1 MELLFRSSTAFEA
14 VSEAIFDPQHDLEAF
29 DRLFLQTWF
38 VRLGVDKP
46 EQYEQLIADLLHY
59 VDGEELSGFLQGLP
73 NGHPSFV
80 DWFGKSLVGKTSVR
94 ALLKELASA
103 YPFGPVEEPD
113 FVSEARQNLEHLD
126 MPGRLQEIV
135 GEPWPKP
142 EGPIYFVISRYS
154 SHPYNIYPDVVLN
167 PVKDNHK
174 WHIAGFG
181 HEAGHLLTWE
191 MCRDP
196 EVRSLC
202 QNETTKG
209 FGERVAEFCNKLLLD
224 AYRISCKEVFPEC
237 DSWAD
242 YMYEKNPGKPLF
254 DAMLDEIQLGSY
266 TSFRSECIRI
276 LQRFQ

>member
-59 VDGEELSGFLQGLP
+59 
-73 NGHPSFV
+73 
-80 DWFGKSLVGKTSVR
+80 
-94 ALLKELASA
+94 
-103 YPFGPVEEPD
+103 
-113 FVSEARQNLEHLD
+113 
-126 MPGRLQEIV
+126 
-135 GEPWPKP
+135 
-142 EGPIYFVISRYS
+142 
-154 SHPYNIYPDVVLN
+154 PDVVLN

-196 EVRSLC
+196 EVRCLC

-224 AYRISCKEVFPEC
+224 AYGISCKEVFPEC